1 MTMIDINEIPQ
12 FYQGYVLKL
21 EHDELIQNLV
31 STGED
36 FVNLA
41 RTILESKGE
50 FAYGS
55 DKWTIKEVIQHMID
69 TERVFAYRAMR
80 FARMDKT
87 DLSGFEQNDYVPAS
101 KANAR
106 TMSELIEEFD
116 NLRGGTIN
124 L

>member
-80 FARMDKT
+80 FAPN
-87 DLSGFEQNDYVPAS
+87 G
-101 KANAR
+101 
-106 TMSELIEEFD
+106 
-116 NLRGGTIN
+116 
-124 L
+124 